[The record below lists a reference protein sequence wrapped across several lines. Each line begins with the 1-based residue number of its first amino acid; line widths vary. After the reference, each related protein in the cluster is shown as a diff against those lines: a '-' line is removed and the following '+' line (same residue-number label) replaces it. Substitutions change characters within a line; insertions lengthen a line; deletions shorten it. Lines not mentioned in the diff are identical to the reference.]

1 MRPPEGGL
9 FVAFG
14 GTPTGTRSDF
24 YWSPSP
30 GTHRSHRSM
39 HNVHISPRDLVYVP
53 GGPDFLQTLLTVDHQ
68 DEVGFRFE

>member
-1 MRPPEGGL
+1 
-9 FVAFG
+9 
-14 GTPTGTRSDF
+14 
-24 YWSPSP
+24 
-30 GTHRSHRSM
+30 M